1 MTGTSSYPFF
11 SDPPPRIAGHRGAAG
26 TTPENTLVSFRR
38 GLEDGATFIELDV
51 HASRDGEIVII
62 HDETVQRTT
71 DGDGAVREMDLAE
84 LGRLDAGFRFT
95 PDGGATHPF
104 RGRGIGVPT
113 LREFFSEFPGT
124 RATLEIKELP
134 APAIETLFDLV
145 EEFGKAEEVL
155 VAAEDDATMEAARA
169 VIRRRGLPVA
179 TGFSTGEIRAFLTP
193 LWMGGE
199 PPAGHRWPGAPD
211 PAALSGD
218 RPDHPG
224 VGGCRPPPGR
234 RGPCLD
240 RQRGG
245 RDEGTPGARGRR
257 HHHGLPGPAAG
268 PAPSVRSAVTCS
280 WESVR
285 ESESSFDF
293 ASLRSGR

>member
-1 MTGTSSYPFF
+1 MTGTPSYPFF

-26 TTPENTLVSFRR
+26 TTPENTLASFRR

-71 DGDGAVREMDLAE
+71 DGAGAVREMDLAE

-95 PDGGATHPF
+95 LDGGATHPF

-113 LREFFSEFPGT
+113 LREFFSDFPGT
-124 RATLEIKELP
+124 RATLEIKELA

-155 VAAEDDATMEAARA
+155 VAAEDDAMMDAARA
-169 VIRRRGLPVA
+169 VIRRRRLPVA

-199 PPAGHRWPGAPD
+199 PPPDIAGQALQIPRRYQGMD
-211 PAALSGD
+211 LITPALVDAA
-218 RPDHPG
+218 H
-224 VGGCRPPPGR
+224 R
-234 RGPCLD
+234 RGVEVHVWTVNEVDEMRELLALGVDGIITDYPARL
-240 RQRGG
+240 
-245 RDEGTPGARGRR
+245 RDLL
-257 HHHGLPGPAAG
+257 H
-268 PAPSVRSAVTCS
+268 PSQPR
-280 WESVR
+280 
-285 ESESSFDF
+285 
-293 ASLRSGR
+293 

>member
-1 MTGTSSYPFF
+1 MTGAPSYPFF

-26 TTPENTLVSFRR
+26 TAPENTLVSFRR

-71 DGDGAVREMDLAE
+71 DGAGAVREMDLAE

-113 LREFFSEFPGT
+113 LREFFSDFPGT
-124 RATLEIKELP
+124 RATLEIKELA

-155 VAAEDDATMEAARA
+155 VAAEDDAMMAAARA

-179 TGFSTGEIRAFLTP
+179 TGFSTGEIRGFMTP
-193 LWMGGE
+193 LWTGQE
-199 PPAGHRWPGAPD
+199 PPPDVPGQALQIPRRYQGVD
-211 PAALSGD
+211 LVTRASVDAAHGRGVEVHVWTVNEVDEMRELLALGVDGIITDYPARLRD
-218 RPDHPG
+218 LLHPSQP
-224 VGGCRPPPGR
+224 R
-234 RGPCLD
+234 
-240 RQRGG
+240 
-245 RDEGTPGARGRR
+245 
-257 HHHGLPGPAAG
+257 
-268 PAPSVRSAVTCS
+268 
-280 WESVR
+280 
-285 ESESSFDF
+285 
-293 ASLRSGR
+293 